1 MTFLRSKLMLLA
13 IAVFAFSAI
22 AAKAQSGENRV
33 VRVINEASSPIYHL
47 YVSNVDQENWG
58 PDQLGLFESIDSD
71 HYMTFNMDDGSGH
84 CLFDI
89 KAVLR
94 DGRTAVTRRLN
105 VCTMDTWTV
114 YNN

>member
-13 IAVFAFSAI
+13 IAVLAFGAI
-22 AAKAQSGENRV
+22 VAQAQSGENRV

-58 PDQLGLFESIDSD
+58 PDQLGLYESIDTN
-71 HYMTFNMDDGSGH
+71 HYMAFNMDDGSGH

-94 DGRTAVTRRLN
+94 DGRTAITHRLN